1 MLHNIS
7 ETIASFFVQ
16 KQFITKEQLTVYT
29 YCFEFLLSILLFWTS
44 IFLLA
49 WVTGSII
56 PTLFYYVTFY
66 IFRTAIGG
74 YHAKTHLRCYILSML
89 TFSLFLI
96 ISHVLQFFAVHMF
109 FTLPLLILSGILIW
123 RYAPIEHSNR
133 PFTSQEYLKFRK
145 RSRILLVAF
154 SVVILGLHYS
164 TQTQIYGFYVVYGI
178 TQAVISLLAAYKLT
192 TRKELKS

>member
-49 WVTGSII
+49 WVTNSII

-96 ISHVLQFFAVHMF
+96 ISHVLQIFSVHMF
-109 FTLPLLILSGILIW
+109 FTLPLLILSWILIL

-133 PFTSQEYLKFRK
+133 LFTSQEYLKFRK
-145 RSRILLVAF
+145 RSRILLAAF

-178 TQAVISLLAAYKLT
+178 TQAAISLLAAYKLT